1 MRDFFCMLV
10 QAFWFELADETGY
23 TPPTA
28 KASRPPTREGKIR

>member
-1 MRDFFCMLV
+1 MLV

-28 KASRPPTREGKIR
+28 KARPPTQEGKIR